1 MAVQTYDVAANLFS
15 IVLDVFFREIR
26 SRGSHRI
33 PKEGPIIFVAAP
45 HANQFVDP
53 LILMRHCQRRVS
65 FLIAEK
71 STRRRFIGT
80 IAKYLDANLAKPG
93 IGRIQLLNCKTE
105 PTRIFG
111 INTKFTQQLQIG
123 YQIGLPRD
131 RGTSEV
137 IKIISDTELL
147 IKKEFRDI
155 KALEMLTNPEGT
167 SFVCIPQ
174 IDQSS
179 VYQVVFERLN
189 NGHCIGIFP
198 EGGSHDRPE
207 ILPLK
212 AGVTIMALGAVAA
225 NPQLDVKIVPCGL
238 NYFQAHSFRSKAVIE
253 FGSPISIS
261 PELVEKY
268 KEGGSSKREASGRR
282 LYRPAHRKLPISQIV
297 ELNRRF
303 IAGYEYFKDDSRVQ
317 EMRKQVIAYNKLLN
331 YYGLKDHQ
339 VNRTAIGGPRAAG
352 LLLYRVM
359 LLTTWSSLGLPGF
372 ILNLP
377 LVIIARKVSA
387 RKAEEAVRSSSVKVA
402 GRDVLATWKLLVALV
417 VTPLLY
423 GFYTFIVVLI
433 SFRKRW
439 ILKWKLFAPISTFCT
454 LVTGS
459 YVTIRFVESGLD
471 IYKSIRPLFL
481 SLLPWTRPNIEN
493 LRNVREKLSDDLTNL
508 INQLAPQIYPDF
520 DVERIISQSTATTN
534 SITSTAMSIF
544 QSPIDWLDDKI
555 FSWDRPD
562 NNNYISE
569 YDDVLFFLEK
579 NNGSTMSG
587 RSRTSSWGSV
597 SSSRSRSRANSFGSV
612 GCGNV
617 TEGLLR
623 VEALTELPKDQP
635 FAEVTKVTKRISS
648 VITKIKDKENDY
660 DSGYQGDKE
669 DDGNQKTFREDSIYI
684 CPWEG
689 CKKNQSNFIKLEE
702 HLHKHTQQRPFKV
715 GSKDYFTCY
724 FAFQAQ
730 GVVDSTGTDDDTLYD
745 ENEKLN
751 LGKVKNEIDVL
762 VKEKVSKD
770 EAAILKG
777 KDNRNEILPIH
788 LAKLSYRNVLIKDM
802 VNKNK
807 DTKDFMT
814 RRYQHEE
821 AVWDLFCKGIDAI
834 SLLPEDP
841 IDPDY
846 ESDED
851 DLPDG
856 SKEELTE
863 AEQDK
868 LI

>member
-1 MAVQTYDVAANLFS
+1 MAIQTYDVAANFFS
-15 IVLDVFFREIR
+15 VVLDVFFREIR

-80 IAKYLDANLAKPG
+80 IANFLDAISVIRPQDLAKPG
-93 IGRIQLLNCKTE
+93 IGRIQLLNCKTD

-111 INTKFTQQLQIG
+111 IDTNFTKQLRIG
-123 YQIGLPRD
+123 CQIGLPRD

-147 IKKEFRDI
+147 IKKEFKDI
-155 KALEMLTNPEGT
+155 EALKMLTNPEGT
-167 SFVCIPQ
+167 SFICIPQ

-268 KEGGSSKREASGRR
+268 KEGGSSKREACSKLLEIIYNGLRAVTVNTPDYETLMFIQAGRR

-339 VNRTAIGGPRAAG
+339 VNKTAIGGPRAAG

-359 LLTTWSSLGLPGF
+359 LLTTWSILGLPGF

-493 LRNVREKLSDDLTNL
+493 LRNERENLSDNLTNL

-520 DVERIISQSTATTN
+520 DAERIIAQPTATTN
-534 SITSTAMSIF
+534 SITATAMSIF

-597 SSSRSRSRANSFGSV
+597 SSSRSRSRANSFGSI
-612 GCGNV
+612 GGGNI
-617 TEGLLR
+617 TEGVLR
-623 VEALTELPKDQP
+623 VEALTELPKYQP
-635 FAEVTKVTKRISS
+635 FAEVTKVTKVTKRING
-648 VITKIKDKENDY
+648 IIKDKENDY

-669 DDGNQKTFREDSIYI
+669 DDGNQKSR
-684 CPWEG
+684 
-689 CKKNQSNFIKLEE
+689 
-702 HLHKHTQQRPFKV
+702 
-715 GSKDYFTCY
+715 
-724 FAFQAQ
+724 
-730 GVVDSTGTDDDTLYD
+730 
-745 ENEKLN
+745 
-751 LGKVKNEIDVL
+751 
-762 VKEKVSKD
+762 
-770 EAAILKG
+770 
-777 KDNRNEILPIH
+777 
-788 LAKLSYRNVLIKDM
+788 
-802 VNKNK
+802 
-807 DTKDFMT
+807 
-814 RRYQHEE
+814 
-821 AVWDLFCKGIDAI
+821 
-834 SLLPEDP
+834 
-841 IDPDY
+841 
-846 ESDED
+846 
-851 DLPDG
+851 
-856 SKEELTE
+856 
-863 AEQDK
+863 
-868 LI
+868 